1 MKRRLLELWIFLWL
15 LLPFGA
21 YAFQVSVEFPKADSI
36 AEQYPRHS
44 LDDLKLLSGKLTA
57 SLSTDEGKFRAIY
70 KWVCLNIG
78 NDYTLA
84 EANRKNRA
92 KLTGQ
97 ELVAWNV
104 KLMPMVH
111 KKLIGQFSTVCTG
124 YAWLIK
130 ELATH
135 AELQC
140 ELVHGYG
147 RTTQAN
153 IGGKGLLNHT
163 WNAVKLDEKWY
174 LCDATWSSGALN
186 METAS
191 FVKNYEDSYFLARP
205 EFFIRNH
212 YPADN
217 KWALLDQLPTLD
229 DFLNNPLIYVAAFK
243 YNIQPLSPQR
253 FIVTIEKGSKIDFQ
267 FTRPAGQ
274 QSNDVKLMVG
284 SRDVRKAVDIEN
296 RGDVDVY
303 SIGHTFAARGTFAV
317 HILINDRPVVTY
329 EVMVP

>member
-1 MKRRLLELWIFLWL
+1 VKHTSGFWLFL
-15 LLPFGA
+15 LLLIPVSTYG
-21 YAFQVSVEFPKADSI
+21 FQTSTEFPKADSI
-36 AEQYPRHS
+36 AEQYPRHP
-44 LDDLKLLSGKLTA
+44 LDDLKLLSGKLIA
-57 SLSTDEGKFRAIY
+57 NLSTDEGKFRAIY
-70 KWVCLNIG
+70 KWVCLNID
-78 NDYTLA
+78 NDYMLA

-97 ELVAWNV
+97 ELVSWNV

-111 KKLIGQFSTVCTG
+111 KKLIGQYSTVCTG

-130 ELATH
+130 ELAAH
-135 AELQC
+135 AGLQC

-186 METAS
+186 METTF
-191 FVKNYEDSYFLARP
+191 FVRNYEDAYFLAKP

-217 KWALLDQLPTLD
+217 KWALLDQYPTLAE
-229 DFLNNPLIYVAAFK
+229 FLNKPLIYVAAFN
-243 YNIQPLSPQR
+243 YEIQPLSPAG
-253 FIVTIEKGSKIDFQ
+253 FNVNIVKRSEINFR
-267 FTRPAGQ
+267 FTRPAGEQ
-274 QSNDVKLMVG
+274 PDDVKLIIAA
-284 SRDVRKAVDIEN
+284 RPVRNPVEVEN
-296 RGDVDVY
+296 RGVVDIY
-303 SIGHTFAARGTFAV
+303 STSHTFPAKGTFAV
-317 HILINDRPVVTY
+317 HIFINDRAVVSY
-329 EVMVP
+329 EVTVR